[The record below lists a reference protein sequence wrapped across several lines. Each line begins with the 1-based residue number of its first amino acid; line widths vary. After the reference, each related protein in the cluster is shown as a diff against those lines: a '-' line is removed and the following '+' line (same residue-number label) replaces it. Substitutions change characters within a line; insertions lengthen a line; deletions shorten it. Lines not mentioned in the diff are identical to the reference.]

1 MNFNIFKRIL
11 KSKETKLFSRESMQ
25 VVVEKNR
32 NSLHEI
38 PTWLNQEAFDNSYY
52 NYGVPENIKS
62 LLDLEIGD
70 EMTYSDLI
78 MYYSKQIKKVNY
90 LELGVSVGKNF
101 FQMAN
106 GFNNAML
113 TGFDIENIHPSL
125 QSKFTFIDRLTWEGK
140 ADSLRKEL
148 SSLSNYNFKT
158 NSVSY
163 IAGDIW
169 DERCWAQLE
178 GKKFNVIFYDAL
190 HNPEALLWEYKM
202 IEKYKL
208 LDIKFILA
216 WDDLNNGL
224 ESSFYKIAESLKK
237 NIRLTERHIQLIK
250 VNGWLGQNYPIKH
263 DFGIITNISLK

>member
-1 MNFNIFKRIL
+1 MKFNIFRRFV
-11 KSKETKLFSRESMQ
+11 KSKEAISFSKETMQ
-25 VVVEKNR
+25 SVVEKNR
-32 NSLHEI
+32 NSLKEI
-38 PTWLNQEAFDNSYY
+38 PTWISQSAFDNSYY

-62 LLDLEIGD
+62 LLDLEIGN
-70 EMTYSDLI
+70 EMTYSDVI
-78 MYYSKQIKKVNY
+78 MYYSTSIKKVNY

-106 GFNNAML
+106 GFNNASL

-125 QSKFTFIDRLTWEGK
+125 QSRFTFIEKRTWEGK
-140 ADSLRKEL
+140 ADSLRKES
-148 SSLSNYNFKT
+148 SSLSNYSFKT

-163 IAGDIW
+163 MAGDIW
-169 DERCWAQLE
+169 DERCWAELE
-178 GKKFNVIFYDAL
+178 GKKFNVIFSDAL

-208 LDIKFILA
+208 LDINFIMA

-224 ESSFYKIAESLKK
+224 ESSFYKIAENLK
-237 NIRLTERHIQLIK
+237 NTIRLTEKDIQMIK

-263 DFGIITNISLK
+263 DFGIITNL